1 VATRIVA
8 RLEVADLCE
17 PPEIAGPGFINF
29 RLRNEVLAEAIT
41 EQLADPRAG
50 LSSTEHPQTVV
61 IDYSGPNV
69 AKQMHVGHLRSTV
82 IGDCLHRVLA
92 GVGHNVIAQN
102 HIGDWGTQFGMLVE
116 QILDEGIDA
125 SALTL
130 PEAEALYARGSAHF
144 RSDPEFADRARR
156 RVVALQSGDQQTR
169 TIWQQLINVSLAGFN
184 AAYERL
190 GVLLTDDDL
199 DGESTYNDDLP
210 QLVATLEADG
220 TAAMDDGAL
229 CVFVDGFTAPM
240 IVRKRDGGFGYAA
253 TDLAAIRRRVSD
265 FGADRMIYV
274 VDSRQSDHFDQV
286 FLVARKAGFLP
297 ETVATEHVAFGTV
310 LGMDGKP
317 FKTREGTAVTL
328 NDLLDAAEEEA
339 SPPIAL
345 AAIKYADLSNGLN
358 KDYVFDVH
366 RMVQVTGNTGPY
378 LQYAHARMT
387 QVLRKAEAEGYGEQ
401 AKVMVLEE
409 PAEQALAL
417 LLTRF
422 GDVVDDVA
430 DSLQPHKLCAYLY
443 DLSGALS
450 IFYEQ
455 CPVLK
460 AEGVVRESRLAICA
474 ATKRVLATGLT
485 LLGIEALERM

>member
-1 VATRIVA
+1 
-8 RLEVADLCE
+8 
-17 PPEIAGPGFINF
+17 
-29 RLRNEVLAEAIT
+29 
-41 EQLADPRAG
+41 
-50 LSSTEHPQTVV
+50 
-61 IDYSGPNV
+61 
-69 AKQMHVGHLRSTV
+69 
-82 IGDCLHRVLA
+82 
-92 GVGHNVIAQN
+92 
-102 HIGDWGTQFGMLVE
+102 
-116 QILDEGIDA
+116 
-125 SALTL
+125 
-130 PEAEALYARGSAHF
+130 
-144 RSDPEFADRARR
+144 
-156 RVVALQSGDQQTR
+156 
-169 TIWQQLINVSLAGFN
+169 
-184 AAYERL
+184 
-190 GVLLTDDDL
+190 
-199 DGESTYNDDLP
+199 
-210 QLVATLEADG
+210 
-220 TAAMDDGAL
+220 
-229 CVFVDGFTAPM
+229 
-240 IVRKRDGGFGYAA
+240 
-253 TDLAAIRRRVSD
+253 
-265 FGADRMIYV
+265 